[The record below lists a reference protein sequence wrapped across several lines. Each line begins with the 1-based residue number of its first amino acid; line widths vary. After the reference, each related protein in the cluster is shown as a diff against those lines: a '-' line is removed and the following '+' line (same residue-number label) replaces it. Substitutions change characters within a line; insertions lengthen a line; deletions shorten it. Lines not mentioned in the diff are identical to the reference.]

1 MRKKHEVRHEN
12 KPQRWV
18 KVCLKGW
25 RANRKHILLQ
35 SLRRRIPTEN
45 LKKKQRRIRGARLRI
60 KDCKNDGSRSLALKF
75 PVVFSVVFDDIS
87 CIGTRSGS

>member
-45 LKKKQRRIRGARLRI
+45 LQKKTASKVQRRKVEDQGLQE
-60 KDCKNDGSRSLALKF
+60 
-75 PVVFSVVFDDIS
+75 
-87 CIGTRSGS
+87 